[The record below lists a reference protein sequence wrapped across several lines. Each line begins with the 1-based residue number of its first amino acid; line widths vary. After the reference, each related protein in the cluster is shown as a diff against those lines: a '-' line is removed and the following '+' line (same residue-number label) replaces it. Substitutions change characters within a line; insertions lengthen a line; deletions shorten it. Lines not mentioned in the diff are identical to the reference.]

1 MNQFFADV
9 CMAQDVSASQDPLD
23 PHGEWTEY
31 CSSLTVHHDAKTLQE
46 WAAGYAGG
54 DEDKLKELKDLESV
68 AGRYATIAV
77 TQHGVPIYRQQLPD
91 GNGIILLH
99 FDGKDV

>member
-1 MNQFFADV
+1 MVFQGNLTNQK
-9 CMAQDVSASQDPLD
+9 QQQ
-23 PHGEWTEY
+23 GEWTEY
-31 CSSLTVHHDAKTLQE
+31 CSSLTVHHDAKLLQD

-54 DEDKLKELKDLESV
+54 DAGKLGKLKDLESV
-68 AGRYATIAV
+68 AGRYAIISV

-91 GNGIILLH
+91 GNGIILVH